1 MRATIPLGRIWGVR
15 VGLHWSVLVIVAL
28 LVFGIGYG
36 QLPVIAPGYGAWLYL
51 VAGLVTA
58 ALFLASLLAHELAH
72 ALVAR
77 RSGQEVDGI
86 TLWMLGGLATLK
98 GQARTPGAEFRVAAV
113 GPATS
118 LLAALVAGAA
128 LWVSGAL
135 DPDPLVLGV
144 LTYLAFIN
152 VVLAAFNLVPAAP
165 LDGGRI
171 LRSALWAWWDDPRR
185 ATMWSTRIG
194 RGFGFA
200 LILLGLWSLFTGST
214 GGLWWAL
221 IGLFIVTMATAEEHQ
236 SRLGTMLEGLRVRDV
251 MTPEPETVDGGLS
264 VSAFLHDVALARK
277 HSAFPLVDEDGVL
290 QGMVTLGRLKRVAPE
305 QRPTVALR
313 DVACEPKDIPLVH
326 PDDPLTDLLTR
337 MDGCTDGR
345 ALVFDEERL
354 VGIVSPTDISR
365 AVTVQGLSTGR
376 A

>member
-1 MRATIPLGRIWGVR
+1 MKATIPLGRFWGVR
-15 VGLHWSVLVIVAL
+15 VGLHWSVLVIVTL

-36 QLPVIAPGYGAWLYL
+36 QLPVVAPGYGAWIYL

-77 RSGQEVDGI
+77 RTGQEVNGI
-86 TLWMLGGLATLK
+86 TLWMLGGLAALK

-118 LLAALVAGAA
+118 LLVALVAGVA

-135 DPDPLVLGV
+135 GADSLVVGV
-144 LTYLAFIN
+144 LAYLAFIN

-171 LRSALWAWWDDPRR
+171 LRSVLWAWWDDPHR
-185 ATMWSTRIG
+185 ATVWSTRIG

-200 LILLGLWSLFTGST
+200 LIALGAWSLFTGVT

-221 IGLFIVTMATAEEHQ
+221 IGVFIVTMATAEERQ
-236 SRLGTMLEGLRVRDV
+236 STIGTMLEGLRVRDV

-264 VSAFLHDVALARK
+264 VSAFLHDVALARR

-313 DVACEPKDIPLVH
+313 EVACEPKDIPLVQ

-365 AVTVQGLSTGR
+365 AVAVQGLSTSR

>member
-1 MRATIPLGRIWGVR
+1 MRATIPLGRFWGVR

-36 QLPVIAPGYGAWLYL
+36 QLPVVAPGYGAWLYL

-58 ALFLASLLAHELAH
+58 ALFLASLLSHELAH

-135 DPDPLVLGV
+135 DADPLVLGV
-144 LTYLAFIN
+144 LAYLAFIN

-313 DVACEPKDIPLVH
+313 DVACEPKDIPLVQ